1 MQLPIAL
8 AADLCD
14 VTVDVLVN
22 ELSDGS
28 SPCEASSNSDAV
40 VTTED
45 GGPVAQDGLVNVNVT
60 DVVVQAPISIAANVC
75 DVTVAVLV
83 SRLAGRRLAVRRR
96 RHRRSDHPSGRFAR
110 RSCPPTRSSR
120 NCPSIRSSSSCPW
133 TPSWRSCPSTVPELP
148 VTLPTDSITVATPL
162 RRRATGKLA
171 CDDLGRATA
180 PALTSGCGG
189 RCNFIDALVNDG
201 SRCTGGFEPELDEV
215 LGSRG
220 RGKSMV
226 DAPGAVGGAVVSKA
240 RDWKEPI
247 GRLGL
252 VGQGVVA
259 TIIGLLAI
267 RIAIGEKDEAA
278 TSEGAVAWLADQ
290 PLGKFLLVAL
300 TVALFA
306 LALWRFLCAVM
317 GDPVE
322 GSEPKDR
329 LKYAVLGVVYLLL
342 AITTLGVTIANWTG
356 SGDTAGSEESGDEG
370 SQQAASTLF
379 EWPAG
384 RWLVGIL
391 GVAVIGYAGYNFHKQ
406 VVKKKFAERLDA
418 GEGSWIVRL
427 GLVGYTA
434 QSLVYA
440 VVGYFFI
447 QAAIAF
453 KSTTAKGPSG
463 ALIELAD
470 TTWGKVLLWIIAIG
484 LFAYGVFCIAEAKYR
499 KAA

>member
-1 MQLPIAL
+1 
-8 AADLCD
+8 
-14 VTVDVLVN
+14 
-22 ELSDGS
+22 
-28 SPCEASSNSDAV
+28 
-40 VTTED
+40 
-45 GGPVAQDGLVNVNVT
+45 
-60 DVVVQAPISIAANVC
+60 
-75 DVTVAVLV
+75 
-83 SRLAGRRLAVRRR
+83 
-96 RHRRSDHPSGRFAR
+96 
-110 RSCPPTRSSR
+110 
-120 NCPSIRSSSSCPW
+120 
-133 TPSWRSCPSTVPELP
+133 
-148 VTLPTDSITVATPL
+148 
-162 RRRATGKLA
+162 
-171 CDDLGRATA
+171 
-180 PALTSGCGG
+180 
-189 RCNFIDALVNDG
+189 
-201 SRCTGGFEPELDEV
+201 
-215 LGSRG
+215 
-220 RGKSMV
+220 MV
-226 DAPGAVGGAVVSKA
+226 DASGAGGGAVASTA

-247 GRLGL
+247 GRVGL

-267 RIAIGEKDEAA
+267 RIAMGEKDEAA
-278 TSEGAVAWLADQ
+278 TSEGAVAWLAAQ

-306 LALWRFLCAVM
+306 LAVWRFLCAVM

-356 SGDTAGSEESGDEG
+356 SGDTAGSEQSGDEG
-370 SQQAASTLF
+370 SQKAASTLF
-379 EWPAG
+379 DWPAG

-406 VVKKKFAERLDA
+406 VVKKTFATRLDA
-418 GEGSWIVRL
+418 SEGSWIVRL

>member
-1 MQLPIAL
+1 
-8 AADLCD
+8 
-14 VTVDVLVN
+14 
-22 ELSDGS
+22 
-28 SPCEASSNSDAV
+28 
-40 VTTED
+40 
-45 GGPVAQDGLVNVNVT
+45 
-60 DVVVQAPISIAANVC
+60 
-75 DVTVAVLV
+75 
-83 SRLAGRRLAVRRR
+83 
-96 RHRRSDHPSGRFAR
+96 
-110 RSCPPTRSSR
+110 
-120 NCPSIRSSSSCPW
+120 
-133 TPSWRSCPSTVPELP
+133 
-148 VTLPTDSITVATPL
+148 
-162 RRRATGKLA
+162 
-171 CDDLGRATA
+171 
-180 PALTSGCGG
+180 
-189 RCNFIDALVNDG
+189 
-201 SRCTGGFEPELDEV
+201 
-215 LGSRG
+215 
-220 RGKSMV
+220 MV
-226 DAPGAVGGAVVSKA
+226 DAPDAVGETVASKA
-240 RDWKEPI
+240 RDWKDPI

-259 TIIGLLAI
+259 TIIGLIAI

-278 TSEGAVAWLADQ
+278 TSEGAVAWLAHQ

-306 LALWRFLCAVM
+306 LALWRFLCALM

-322 GSEPKDR
+322 GSESKDR

-356 SGDTAGSEESGDEG
+356 SDDAAGSEESGDES

-391 GVAVIGYAGYNFHKQ
+391 GVAVIGYAGYNFYKQ
-406 VVKKKFAERLDA
+406 VVRKQFAERLDA
-418 GEGSWIVRL
+418 GEESWIVRL

-440 VVGYFFI
+440 VVGYFFV

-484 LFAYGVFCIAEAKYR
+484 LLAYGVFCIAEAKYR

>member
-1 MQLPIAL
+1 MPQK
-8 AADLCD
+8 
-14 VTVDVLVN
+14 VGR
-22 ELSDGS
+22 DG
-28 SPCEASSNSDAV
+28 PC
-40 VTTED
+40 
-45 GGPVAQDGLVNVNVT
+45 GPW
-60 DVVVQAPISIAANVC
+60 
-75 DVTVAVLV
+75 
-83 SRLAGRRLAVRRR
+83 
-96 RHRRSDHPSGRFAR
+96 RF
-110 RSCPPTRSSR
+110 
-120 NCPSIRSSSSCPW
+120 SSC
-133 TPSWRSCPSTVPELP
+133 R
-148 VTLPTDSITVATPL
+148 
-162 RRRATGKLA
+162 
-171 CDDLGRATA
+171 
-180 PALTSGCGG
+180 
-189 RCNFIDALVNDG
+189 
-201 SRCTGGFEPELDEV
+201 
-215 LGSRG
+215 
-220 RGKSMV
+220 RGKTISMV
-226 DAPGAVGGAVVSKA
+226 DAPAVAGEDVVVQGARLEGSGSDGSGSWA
-240 RDWKEPI
+240 RGSW
-247 GRLGL
+247 RRS
-252 VGQGVVA
+252 
-259 TIIGLLAI
+259 LACSPSAS
-267 RIAIGEKDEAA
+267 RSGDKDEAA

-356 SGDTAGSEESGDEG
+356 SGDTAGNTQSGDEG

-379 EWPAG
+379 DWPAG

-391 GVAVIGYAGYNFHKQ
+391 GVAVIGYAGYSFYKQ
-406 VVKKKFAERLDA
+406 VVQKKFAERLDA
-418 GEGSWIVRL
+418 DEGSWIVRL
-427 GLVGYTA
+427 GLVGYAA

-470 TTWGKVLLWIIAIG
+470 TTWGKVMLWIIAIG
-484 LFAYGVFCIAEAKYR
+484 LFAYGIFCIAEAKYR

>member
-1 MQLPIAL
+1 
-8 AADLCD
+8 
-14 VTVDVLVN
+14 
-22 ELSDGS
+22 
-28 SPCEASSNSDAV
+28 
-40 VTTED
+40 
-45 GGPVAQDGLVNVNVT
+45 
-60 DVVVQAPISIAANVC
+60 
-75 DVTVAVLV
+75 
-83 SRLAGRRLAVRRR
+83 
-96 RHRRSDHPSGRFAR
+96 
-110 RSCPPTRSSR
+110 
-120 NCPSIRSSSSCPW
+120 
-133 TPSWRSCPSTVPELP
+133 
-148 VTLPTDSITVATPL
+148 
-162 RRRATGKLA
+162 
-171 CDDLGRATA
+171 
-180 PALTSGCGG
+180 
-189 RCNFIDALVNDG
+189 
-201 SRCTGGFEPELDEV
+201 
-215 LGSRG
+215 
-220 RGKSMV
+220 MV
-226 DAPGAVGGAVVSKA
+226 DAPDARGATVGSKA
-240 RDWKEPI
+240 QDWKDPI

-259 TIIGLLAI
+259 TIVGLLAI

-278 TSEGAVAWLADQ
+278 TSEGAVAWLAQQ

-306 LALWRFLCAVM
+306 LALWRFLCAAM

-329 LKYAVLGVVYLLL
+329 LKYAVLGVVYLSL

-356 SGDTAGSEESGDEG
+356 SDDTAASEDSGDEG

-406 VVKKKFAERLDA
+406 VVRRKFSERLDA
-418 GEGSWIVRL
+418 GEGSWVVRL

-440 VVGYFFI
+440 VVGYLFI

-470 TTWGKVLLWIIAIG
+470 TTSGKVLLSIIAIG
-484 LFAYGVFCIAEAKYR
+484 LLAYGVFCIAEAKYR

>member
-1 MQLPIAL
+1 MAD
-8 AADLCD
+8 AAD
-14 VTVDVLVN
+14 
-22 ELSDGS
+22 
-28 SPCEASSNSDAV
+28 
-40 VTTED
+40 
-45 GGPVAQDGLVNVNVT
+45 PVGET
-60 DVVVQAPISIAANVC
+60 
-75 DVTVAVLV
+75 
-83 SRLAGRRLAVRRR
+83 
-96 RHRRSDHPSGRFAR
+96 
-110 RSCPPTRSSR
+110 
-120 NCPSIRSSSSCPW
+120 
-133 TPSWRSCPSTVPELP
+133 
-148 VTLPTDSITVATPL
+148 
-162 RRRATGKLA
+162 
-171 CDDLGRATA
+171 
-180 PALTSGCGG
+180 
-189 RCNFIDALVNDG
+189 
-201 SRCTGGFEPELDEV
+201 
-215 LGSRG
+215 
-220 RGKSMV
+220 
-226 DAPGAVGGAVVSKA
+226 VVSKV
-240 RDWKEPI
+240 RDWKEPL

-259 TIIGLLAI
+259 TVIGLLAI
-267 RIAIGEKDEAA
+267 RIASGEKDEAA
-278 TSEGAVAWLADQ
+278 TSEGAVAWVAQQ
-290 PLGKFLLVAL
+290 PFGKFLLVAL

-356 SGDTAGSEESGDEG
+356 SGVTAGSEESGDEG
-370 SQQAASTLF
+370 SQQAASALF
-379 EWPAG
+379 DWPGG

-391 GVAVIGYAGYNFHKQ
+391 GVAVIGYAGYNFYKQ
-406 VVKKKFAERLDA
+406 VVRKKFAERLDA
-418 GEGSWIVRL
+418 GEGSWVVRL

-470 TTWGKVLLWIIAIG
+470 TAGGKVLLWIIAIG
-484 LFAYGVFCIAEAKYR
+484 LFAFGVFCIAEAKYR

>member
-1 MQLPIAL
+1 MLDAP
-8 AADLCD
+8 D
-14 VTVDVLVN
+14 VFG
-22 ELSDGS
+22 EIG
-28 SPCEASSNSDAV
+28 
-40 VTTED
+40 
-45 GGPVAQDGLVNVNVT
+45 
-60 DVVVQAPISIAANVC
+60 
-75 DVTVAVLV
+75 V
-83 SRLAGRRLAVRRR
+83 SRAQG
-96 RHRRSDHPSGRFAR
+96 
-110 RSCPPTRSSR
+110 
-120 NCPSIRSSSSCPW
+120 
-133 TPSWRSCPSTVPELP
+133 
-148 VTLPTDSITVATPL
+148 
-162 RRRATGKLA
+162 
-171 CDDLGRATA
+171 
-180 PALTSGCGG
+180 
-189 RCNFIDALVNDG
+189 
-201 SRCTGGFEPELDEV
+201 
-215 LGSRG
+215 
-220 RGKSMV
+220 
-226 DAPGAVGGAVVSKA
+226 
-240 RDWKEPI
+240 WKETT

-278 TSEGAVAWLADQ
+278 TSEGAVVWLADQ
-290 PLGKFLLVAL
+290 PLVRFLLVAL

-356 SGDTAGSEESGDEG
+356 SDDTAASEETGDES

-379 EWPAG
+379 EAPAG

-391 GVAVIGYAGYNFHKQ
+391 GVAIIGYAGYNLHKQ
-406 VVKKKFAERLDA
+406 VIKRKFAERLDA
-418 GEGSWIVRL
+418 GDRSWIVRL
-427 GLVGYTA
+427 GLIGYTA

-440 VVGYFFI
+440 VVGYFFV

-484 LFAYGVFCIAEAKYR
+484 LFAFGVFCIAEAKYR
-499 KAA
+499 KAASITPMPERSLIARNATAKTMTAPLTGR

>member
-1 MQLPIAL
+1 MLDAP
-8 AADLCD
+8 D
-14 VTVDVLVN
+14 VFG
-22 ELSDGS
+22 EIG
-28 SPCEASSNSDAV
+28 
-40 VTTED
+40 
-45 GGPVAQDGLVNVNVT
+45 
-60 DVVVQAPISIAANVC
+60 
-75 DVTVAVLV
+75 V
-83 SRLAGRRLAVRRR
+83 SRAQG
-96 RHRRSDHPSGRFAR
+96 
-110 RSCPPTRSSR
+110 
-120 NCPSIRSSSSCPW
+120 
-133 TPSWRSCPSTVPELP
+133 
-148 VTLPTDSITVATPL
+148 
-162 RRRATGKLA
+162 
-171 CDDLGRATA
+171 
-180 PALTSGCGG
+180 
-189 RCNFIDALVNDG
+189 
-201 SRCTGGFEPELDEV
+201 
-215 LGSRG
+215 
-220 RGKSMV
+220 
-226 DAPGAVGGAVVSKA
+226 
-240 RDWKEPI
+240 WKETT

-278 TSEGAVAWLADQ
+278 TSEGAVVWLADQ
-290 PLGKFLLVAL
+290 PLVRFLLVAL

-356 SGDTAGSEESGDEG
+356 SDDTAASEETGDES

-379 EWPAG
+379 EAPAG

-391 GVAVIGYAGYNFHKQ
+391 GVAIIGYAGYNLHKQ
-406 VVKKKFAERLDA
+406 VIKRKFAERLDA
-418 GEGSWIVRL
+418 GDRSWIVRL
-427 GLVGYTA
+427 GLIGYTA

-440 VVGYFFI
+440 VVGYFFV

-484 LFAYGVFCIAEAKYR
+484 LFAFGVFCIAEAKYR

>member
-1 MQLPIAL
+1 
-8 AADLCD
+8 
-14 VTVDVLVN
+14 
-22 ELSDGS
+22 
-28 SPCEASSNSDAV
+28 
-40 VTTED
+40 
-45 GGPVAQDGLVNVNVT
+45 
-60 DVVVQAPISIAANVC
+60 
-75 DVTVAVLV
+75 
-83 SRLAGRRLAVRRR
+83 
-96 RHRRSDHPSGRFAR
+96 
-110 RSCPPTRSSR
+110 
-120 NCPSIRSSSSCPW
+120 
-133 TPSWRSCPSTVPELP
+133 
-148 VTLPTDSITVATPL
+148 
-162 RRRATGKLA
+162 
-171 CDDLGRATA
+171 
-180 PALTSGCGG
+180 
-189 RCNFIDALVNDG
+189 
-201 SRCTGGFEPELDEV
+201 
-215 LGSRG
+215 
-220 RGKSMV
+220 MV
-226 DAPGAVGGAVVSKA
+226 DAPGAVGGAVVSRV

-267 RIAIGEKDEAA
+267 RIAMGDKDEAA

-329 LKYAVLGVVYLLL
+329 LKYAALALIYLLL
-342 AITTLGVTIANWTG
+342 AITTLGITIANWTG
-356 SGDTAGSEESGDEG
+356 TSDTAGSEQTGDEG
-370 SQQAASTLF
+370 SQKAASTLF
-379 EWPAG
+379 DWPAG

-391 GVAVIGYAGYNFHKQ
+391 GVAVIGYAGYSFHKQ
-406 VVKKKFAERLDA
+406 VMKKTFAGRLDA
-418 GEGSWIVRL
+418 DEGSWIVRL

-470 TTWGKVLLWIIAIG
+470 TASGKVLLWIIAIG

>member
-1 MQLPIAL
+1 
-8 AADLCD
+8 
-14 VTVDVLVN
+14 
-22 ELSDGS
+22 
-28 SPCEASSNSDAV
+28 
-40 VTTED
+40 
-45 GGPVAQDGLVNVNVT
+45 
-60 DVVVQAPISIAANVC
+60 
-75 DVTVAVLV
+75 
-83 SRLAGRRLAVRRR
+83 
-96 RHRRSDHPSGRFAR
+96 
-110 RSCPPTRSSR
+110 
-120 NCPSIRSSSSCPW
+120 
-133 TPSWRSCPSTVPELP
+133 
-148 VTLPTDSITVATPL
+148 
-162 RRRATGKLA
+162 
-171 CDDLGRATA
+171 
-180 PALTSGCGG
+180 
-189 RCNFIDALVNDG
+189 
-201 SRCTGGFEPELDEV
+201 
-215 LGSRG
+215 
-220 RGKSMV
+220 MV
-226 DAPGAVGGAVVSKA
+226 DAASAAADTLVSKG
-240 RDWKEPI
+240 RDWKESI

-259 TIIGLLAI
+259 TIIGVIAI
-267 RIAIGEKDEAA
+267 RIALGDKDDAA

-306 LALWRFLCAVM
+306 LALWRLLCALM

-329 LKYAVLGVVYLLL
+329 LKYAVLGIVYLLL
-342 AITTLGVTIANWTG
+342 AVATLGITVANWTG
-356 SGDTAGSEESGDEG
+356 SSESAGSGGTGDEG

-406 VVKKKFAERLDA
+406 VVKKTFAERLDA

-427 GLVGYTA
+427 GLIGYTA

-440 VVGYFFI
+440 VVGYFFV

-463 ALIELAD
+463 ALIELGD

-484 LFAYGVFCIAEAKYR
+484 LLAYGVFCIAEAKYR

>member
-1 MQLPIAL
+1 MAD
-8 AADLCD
+8 AAD
-14 VTVDVLVN
+14 
-22 ELSDGS
+22 
-28 SPCEASSNSDAV
+28 
-40 VTTED
+40 
-45 GGPVAQDGLVNVNVT
+45 
-60 DVVVQAPISIAANVC
+60 
-75 DVTVAVLV
+75 
-83 SRLAGRRLAVRRR
+83 
-96 RHRRSDHPSGRFAR
+96 
-110 RSCPPTRSSR
+110 
-120 NCPSIRSSSSCPW
+120 
-133 TPSWRSCPSTVPELP
+133 
-148 VTLPTDSITVATPL
+148 
-162 RRRATGKLA
+162 
-171 CDDLGRATA
+171 
-180 PALTSGCGG
+180 
-189 RCNFIDALVNDG
+189 
-201 SRCTGGFEPELDEV
+201 
-215 LGSRG
+215 
-220 RGKSMV
+220 
-226 DAPGAVGGAVVSKA
+226 AVGETVVSKV

-259 TIIGLLAI
+259 TVIGLLAI

-278 TSEGAVAWLADQ
+278 TSEGAVAWVAQQ

-322 GSEPKDR
+322 GSELKDR
-329 LKYAVLGVVYLLL
+329 VKYAVLGVVYLLL

-356 SGDTAGSEESGDEG
+356 SGDTAESAESGDEG

-379 EWPAG
+379 DWPGG

-391 GVAVIGYAGYNFHKQ
+391 GAAVIGYAGYNFYKQ
-406 VVKKKFAERLDA
+406 VVRRKFAERLDA
-418 GEGSWIVRL
+418 GDGSWVVRL

-447 QAAIAF
+447 QAAIVF
-453 KSTTAKGPSG
+453 ESTTAKGPSG

-470 TTWGKVLLWIIAIG
+470 TTWGKVVLWIIAIG

>member
-1 MQLPIAL
+1 
-8 AADLCD
+8 
-14 VTVDVLVN
+14 
-22 ELSDGS
+22 
-28 SPCEASSNSDAV
+28 
-40 VTTED
+40 
-45 GGPVAQDGLVNVNVT
+45 
-60 DVVVQAPISIAANVC
+60 
-75 DVTVAVLV
+75 
-83 SRLAGRRLAVRRR
+83 
-96 RHRRSDHPSGRFAR
+96 
-110 RSCPPTRSSR
+110 
-120 NCPSIRSSSSCPW
+120 
-133 TPSWRSCPSTVPELP
+133 
-148 VTLPTDSITVATPL
+148 
-162 RRRATGKLA
+162 
-171 CDDLGRATA
+171 
-180 PALTSGCGG
+180 
-189 RCNFIDALVNDG
+189 
-201 SRCTGGFEPELDEV
+201 
-215 LGSRG
+215 
-220 RGKSMV
+220 MV
-226 DAPGAVGGAVVSKA
+226 DAPRTVGEVVSKT

-247 GRLGL
+247 GRLGI

-278 TSEGAVAWLADQ
+278 TSQGAVAWLADQ

-306 LALWRFLCAVM
+306 LALWRFLCALM

-329 LKYAVLGVVYLLL
+329 LKYAVLGVVYVLL
-342 AITTLGVTIANWTG
+342 AITTLGITIANWTG
-356 SGDTAGSEESGDEG
+356 SGESSGSEGSGDES

-379 EWPAG
+379 DWPAG

-406 VVKKKFAERLDA
+406 VVRRKFADRLDA
-418 GEGSWIVRL
+418 GEGSWVVRL
-427 GLVGYTA
+427 GLLGYTA

-470 TTWGKVLLWIIAIG
+470 TAVGKVLLWIIAIG

>member
-1 MQLPIAL
+1 MAD
-8 AADLCD
+8 AA
-14 VTVDVLVN
+14 
-22 ELSDGS
+22 S
-28 SPCEASSNSDAV
+28 
-40 VTTED
+40 
-45 GGPVAQDGLVNVNVT
+45 
-60 DVVVQAPISIAANVC
+60 AAAE
-75 DVTVAVLV
+75 T
-83 SRLAGRRLAVRRR
+83 
-96 RHRRSDHPSGRFAR
+96 
-110 RSCPPTRSSR
+110 
-120 NCPSIRSSSSCPW
+120 
-133 TPSWRSCPSTVPELP
+133 
-148 VTLPTDSITVATPL
+148 
-162 RRRATGKLA
+162 
-171 CDDLGRATA
+171 
-180 PALTSGCGG
+180 
-189 RCNFIDALVNDG
+189 
-201 SRCTGGFEPELDEV
+201 
-215 LGSRG
+215 
-220 RGKSMV
+220 
-226 DAPGAVGGAVVSKA
+226 VVSKG

-247 GRLGL
+247 GRFGL

-267 RIAIGEKDEAA
+267 RIALGEKDEAA
-278 TSEGAVAWLADQ
+278 TSEGAVAWLAHQ

-306 LALWRFLCAVM
+306 LALWRFLCALM

-329 LKYAVLGVVYLLL
+329 VKYAVLGLVYLLL
-342 AITTLGVTIANWTG
+342 AITTLGITIANWTG
-356 SGDTAGSEESGDEG
+356 SGESAESEESGDEG

-384 RWLVGIL
+384 RWLVGLL

-406 VVKKKFAERLDA
+406 VVKRKFTERLDA
-418 GEGSWIVRL
+418 GDGSWVVRL
-427 GLVGYTA
+427 GLIGYAA

-463 ALIELAD
+463 ALIELGN